1 MMVGLCSSAYSTL
14 FSSDASPE
22 NYFAKRFF
30 EMDTDILL
38 STGGADH
45 DLPEMLETMLDANR
59 THGWLSENYPEELVK
74 INKTWVGLRDAQTAF
89 GVKITGSDRRR
100 PSSMSWMGTAAGA
113 CAWSRMVAKI
123 MDDFRDYTCCLA
135 GKEAR
140 RRLFN
145 LLFALFPTSM
155 NQGNTM
161 YG

>member
-1 MMVGLCSSAYSTL
+1 VGGSSAYSTL
-14 FSSDASPE
+14 FSSDAFPE
-22 NYFAKRFF
+22 NFARRFL

-38 STGGADH
+38 STGRADH

-74 INKTWVGLRDAQTAF
+74 INQTWVGLRDAQTAF
-89 GVKITGSDRRR
+89 GVNIAGSDRRK

-155 NQGNTM
+155 NQEHTIM